1 MEDIT
6 NTQTPDPSLINILLV
21 LNPKTNKIEAVK
33 TIDEKGDLKTVPNTE
48 RNQNQFLKIDKQGD
62 LFSNF
67 FSNFLRQLKNPSL
80 FNFFKIPLNESKEIG
95 KQIQH
100 HLQNPSTEGEEF
112 LNTYKVIKQNTNI
125 MSTTPLSEK
134 EYQYS
139 ADQIDWNI
147 MSKFGLTQEKLE
159 KVNALDPLLKGFKTN
174 GLVPVTI
181 QLGNTVARID
191 ARLSLQTNDT
201 GEVLVNLH
209 GIRKEPNFNFKF
221 LGHEFTAEDKKNLMD
236 TGNMGRIVDLV
247 NPKTDEITP
256 SIISRDKLT
265 NELIAY
271 RAEYMK
277 IPDEIKGIKLDDAQ
291 KQTLQEG
298 KPLYLEGMIS
308 TKGEPFDATVQF
320 NADKKYV
327 EFLFDSSTHHQQSQS
342 TQQNQYQHQSSEI
355 PRTFRGK
362 DLTDE
367 QYDKFKA
374 GQTIYID
381 GLVDK
386 KDQKYQGYITLNK
399 ESGKIDFSFQNPNK
413 VKEQAQPTDA
423 HKTQVAVNSEGKTS
437 EATKKI
443 KEPLQSRQQAPKN
456 KKQQE
461 SQEKPKAPART
472 RGKKI

>member
-6 NTQTPDPSLINILLV
+6 NIQTPDPSLINILLV

-33 TIDEKGDLKTVPNTE
+33 TIDDKGDLKTVPNTE

-67 FSNFLRQLKNPSL
+67 FSNFLSQLKNPSL
-80 FNFFKIPLNESKEIG
+80 FNFFKIPFNESKEIG

-100 HLQNPSTEGEEF
+100 HLENPSTEGEEF
-112 LNTYKVIKQNTNI
+112 LNTYKVLKQNTNI

-181 QLGNTVARID
+181 KLGNTVTRID

-247 NPKTDEITP
+247 NPKTDEIIP

-327 EFLFDSSTHHQQSQS
+327 EFLFDNSAHHQQSQS
-342 TQQNQYQHQSSEI
+342 TQQNQSSEI

-367 QYDKFKA
+367 QYDQFKA

-423 HKTQVAVNSEGKTS
+423 HKTQVAVNSEGKTN

-461 SQEKPKAPART
+461 HQEKPKVPTKT
-472 RGKKI
+472 RGRKI

>member
-1 MEDIT
+1 MAKTEKTQKKDPNLIT
-6 NTQTPDPSLINILLV
+6 VILAV
-21 LNPKTNKIEAVK
+21 DPKTKKIEVVK
-33 TIDEKGDLKTVPNTE
+33 EIDKNGELQTVPNNQK
-48 RNQNQFLKIDKQGD
+48 NQNQFLKIDKQGD

-67 FSNFLRQLKNPSL
+67 FSNFLSQLKSPTL
-80 FNFFKIPLNESKEIG
+80 FKFFKIPLNESKDIG

-100 HLQNPSTEGEEF
+100 HLDNPSIEGEEF
-112 LNTYKVIKQNTNI
+112 LNNYKIVKQNTNI
-125 MSTTPLSEK
+125 MSTPLSEK

-139 ADQIDWNI
+139 ADQIDWNT

-159 KVNALDPLLKGFKTN
+159 KVNVLDPLLKGFKTN
-174 GLVPVTI
+174 DLVPVTI
-181 QLGNTVARID
+181 KIGNTVARID

-247 NPKTDEITP
+247 NPKTDEIIP

-271 RAEYMK
+271 RAEYIK

-327 EFLFDSSTHHQQSQS
+327 EFLFDNSTHHQQSQN
-342 TQQNQYQHQSSEI
+342 TQQNQTPSSEI

-362 DLTDE
+362 DLSDE
-367 QYDKFKA
+367 QYDLFKA

-381 GLVDK
+381 GLLDK

-413 VKEQAQPTDA
+413 IKEQAKPTDA
-423 HKTQVAVNSEGKTS
+423 HKTQVAVNSEGKTN
-437 EATKKI
+437 EATKNT
-443 KEPLQSRQQAPKN
+443 KEPLQSRQQVPKD
-456 KKQQE
+456 KKQKEQ
-461 SQEKPKAPART
+461 QEKPKVPTKT
-472 RGKKI
+472 RGRNI

>member
-6 NTQTPDPSLINILLV
+6 NTQNPDPSLINILLV

-33 TIDEKGDLKTVPNTE
+33 TIDDKGNLKTVPNTE

-67 FSNFLRQLKNPSL
+67 FSNFLSQLKNPSL

-112 LNTYKVIKQNTNI
+112 LNTYKILKQNTNI

-181 QLGNTVARID
+181 KLGNTVTRID

-247 NPKTDEITP
+247 NPKTDEIIP

-327 EFLFDSSTHHQQSQS
+327 EFLFDNSAHHQQPQS
-342 TQQNQYQHQSSEI
+342 TQQNQSSEV

-362 DLTDE
+362 DLTNE
-367 QYDKFKA
+367 QYDQFKA

-399 ESGKIDFSFQNPNK
+399 ESGKVDFSFQNPNK

-423 HKTQVAVNSEGKTS
+423 HKTQVAVNSEGKTN

-461 SQEKPKAPART
+461 NQEKPKVPTKT
-472 RGKKI
+472 RGRKI

>member
-1 MEDIT
+1 MMEDIT
-6 NTQTPDPSLINILLV
+6 NTQNPDPSLINILLV

-33 TIDEKGDLKTVPNTE
+33 TIDDKGNLKTVPNTE

-67 FSNFLRQLKNPSL
+67 FSNFLSQLKNPSL

-112 LNTYKVIKQNTNI
+112 LNTYKILKQNTNI

-181 QLGNTVARID
+181 KLGNTVTRID

-247 NPKTDEITP
+247 NPKTDEIIP

-327 EFLFDSSTHHQQSQS
+327 EFLFDNSAHHQQPQS
-342 TQQNQYQHQSSEI
+342 TQQNQSSEV

-362 DLTDE
+362 DLTNE
-367 QYDKFKA
+367 QYDQFKA

-399 ESGKIDFSFQNPNK
+399 ESGKVDFSFQNPNK

-423 HKTQVAVNSEGKTS
+423 HKTQVAVNSEGKTN

-461 SQEKPKAPART
+461 NQEKPKVPTKT
-472 RGKKI
+472 RGRKI

>member
-1 MEDIT
+1 MEDLT
-6 NTQTPDPSLINILLV
+6 NTQNPDPSLINILLV

-33 TIDEKGDLKTVPNTE
+33 TIDDKGDLKTVPNTE

-67 FSNFLRQLKNPSL
+67 FSNFLSQLKNPSL
-80 FNFFKIPLNESKEIG
+80 FNFFKIPLNESREIG

-112 LNTYKVIKQNTNI
+112 LNTYKVLKQNTNN

-139 ADQIDWNI
+139 ADQIDWNT

-181 QLGNTVARID
+181 KIGNTVARID

-236 TGNMGRIVDLV
+236 TGNMGRIVELV
-247 NPKTDEITP
+247 NPKTDEIIP

-298 KPLYLEGMIS
+298 GPLFLKGMIS

-327 EFLFDSSTHHQQSQS
+327 EFLFDNSTHHQQSQN
-342 TQQNQYQHQSSEI
+342 TQQNQTPSNEI

-362 DLTDE
+362 ELTDQ
-367 QYDKFKA
+367 QYDQFKA
-374 GQTIYID
+374 GQTVYVD
-381 GLVDK
+381 GLLDK

-413 VKEQAQPTDA
+413 QKEQAQPTEA
-423 HKTQVAVNSEGKTS
+423 HKTQVAVNSEGKTN

-443 KEPLQSRQQAPKN
+443 KEPLQSRQQAPKD

-461 SQEKPKAPART
+461 QQEKQKAPTKT
-472 RGKKI
+472 RGRKI

>member
-1 MEDIT
+1 MDDIT
-6 NTQTPDPSLINILLV
+6 NTQNPDPSLINILLV

-33 TIDEKGDLKTVPNTE
+33 TIDDKGDLKTVSNTE

-62 LFSNF
+62 VFSNF
-67 FSNFLRQLKNPSL
+67 FSNFLSQLKNPSL

-100 HLQNPSTEGEEF
+100 HLENPSTEGEEF
-112 LNTYKVIKQNTNI
+112 LNTYKVLKQNTNI

-181 QLGNTVARID
+181 KLGNTVTRID

-247 NPKTDEITP
+247 NPKTDEIIP

-277 IPDEIKGIKLDDAQ
+277 IPDEIKGIKLDDSQ

-327 EFLFDSSTHHQQSQS
+327 EFLFDNSSHHQHSQS
-342 TQQNQYQHQSSEI
+342 TQQNQSSEI

-367 QYDKFKA
+367 QYDQFKA
-374 GQTIYID
+374 GQTVYID
-381 GLVDK
+381 GLLDK

-413 VKEQAQPTDA
+413 VKEQTQPTDA
-423 HKTQVAVNSEGKTS
+423 HKTQVAVNSEGKTN
-437 EATKKI
+437 EATKNI
-443 KEPLQSRQQAPKN
+443 KEPLHSKQQAPKN

-461 SQEKPKAPART
+461 SQEKPKAPTKTSGR
-472 RGKKI
+472 KI

>member
-6 NTQTPDPSLINILLV
+6 NAQNPNPSLINILLV

-33 TIDEKGDLKTVPNTE
+33 TIDEKGDLKTVPSTE

-67 FSNFLRQLKNPSL
+67 FSNFLSQLKNPSL

-100 HLQNPSTEGEEF
+100 HLENPSTEGEEF

-159 KVNALDPLLKGFKTN
+159 KANALDPLLKGFKTN
-174 GLVPVTI
+174 CLVPVTI
-181 QLGNTVARID
+181 KLGNTVARID

-247 NPKTDEITP
+247 SPKTDEIIP

-308 TKGEPFDATVQF
+308 TKGEPFDTTVQF

-327 EFLFDSSTHHQQSQS
+327 EFLFDNTSNQQQSQNIMHNQNHS
-342 TQQNQYQHQSSEI
+342 TEI

-362 DLTDE
+362 ELTDQ
-367 QYDKFKA
+367 QYDQFKA
-374 GQTIYID
+374 GQTVYID
-381 GLVDK
+381 GLLDK

-423 HKTQVAVNSEGKTS
+423 HKTQVAVNSEGKTN

-443 KEPLQSRQQAPKN
+443 KEPLQSKQQAPKN

-461 SQEKPKAPART
+461 SQEKPKAPAKT
-472 RGKKI
+472 RGRKI

>member
-33 TIDEKGDLKTVPNTE
+33 TIDDKGDLKTVSNTQ

-247 NPKTDEITP
+247 NPKTDEIIP

-461 SQEKPKAPART
+461 SQERLKAPTKT
-472 RGKKI
+472 RGRKI

>member
-33 TIDEKGDLKTVPNTE
+33 TIDDKGDLKTVPNTE

-67 FSNFLRQLKNPSL
+67 FSNFLSQLKNPSL
-80 FNFFKIPLNESKEIG
+80 FNFFKIPFNESKEIG

-100 HLQNPSTEGEEF
+100 HLENPSTEGEEF
-112 LNTYKVIKQNTNI
+112 LNTYKVLKQNTNI

-181 QLGNTVARID
+181 KLGNTVTRID

-247 NPKTDEITP
+247 NPKTDEIIP

-265 NELIAY
+265 NELIAF

-308 TKGEPFDATVQF
+308 TKGQPFDATVQF

-327 EFLFDSSTHHQQSQS
+327 EFLFDNNTYHQQSQS
-342 TQQNQYQHQSSEI
+342 TQQNHSTEI

-362 DLTDE
+362 ELTDQ
-367 QYDKFKA
+367 QYDQFKA
-374 GQTIYID
+374 GQTVYVD
-381 GLVDK
+381 GLLDK

-413 VKEQAQPTDA
+413 QKEHAQPA
-423 HKTQVAVNSEGKTS
+423 ESHKTQVAVNSEGKTN

-461 SQEKPKAPART
+461 SQEKPKAPAKT
-472 RGKKI
+472 RGRKI

>member
-6 NTQTPDPSLINILLV
+6 NVQNPNPSLINILLV

-67 FSNFLRQLKNPSL
+67 FSNFLSQLKNPSL

-100 HLQNPSTEGEEF
+100 HLENPSTEGEEF
-112 LNTYKVIKQNTNI
+112 LNTYKVLKQNTTN

-139 ADQIDWNI
+139 ADQIDWKI

-159 KVNALDPLLKGFKTN
+159 KANALYPLLKGFKTN

-181 QLGNTVARID
+181 KLGNTVARID

-201 GEVLVNLH
+201 GEVIVNLH

-221 LGHEFTAEDKKNLMD
+221 LGHEFTAEDKKNLME

-247 NPKTDEITP
+247 NPKTDEIIP

-327 EFLFDSSTHHQQSQS
+327 EFLFDNSTHNQQSQK
-342 TQQNQYQHQSSEI
+342 TQQNQSAEF

-362 DLTDE
+362 ELTDQ
-367 QYDKFKA
+367 QYDQFKA
-374 GQTIYID
+374 GQTVYVD
-381 GLVDK
+381 GLLDK

-413 VKEQAQPTDA
+413 QKEQAQPA
-423 HKTQVAVNSEGKTS
+423 ESHKTQVAVNSEGKTN
-437 EATKKI
+437 EATKKM

-461 SQEKPKAPART
+461 QQEKPKAPIKT
-472 RGKKI
+472 RRKI

>member
-6 NTQTPDPSLINILLV
+6 NAQNPNSSLINILLV

-33 TIDEKGDLKTVPNTE
+33 TIDDKGDLKTVPNTE

-67 FSNFLRQLKNPSL
+67 FSNFLSQLKNPSV

-112 LNTYKVIKQNTNI
+112 LNTYKVLKQNTNI

-159 KVNALDPLLKGFKTN
+159 KANALDPLLKGFKTN

-181 QLGNTVARID
+181 KLGNTVARID

-247 NPKTDEITP
+247 NPKTDEIIP

-271 RAEYMK
+271 RAEYIK

-327 EFLFDSSTHHQQSQS
+327 EFLFDNSTHHQQSQN
-342 TQQNQYQHQSSEI
+342 TQQNQSAEF

-362 DLTDE
+362 ELTDQ
-367 QYDKFKA
+367 QYDQFKA
-374 GQTIYID
+374 GQTVYID
-381 GLVDK
+381 GLLDK

-399 ESGKIDFSFQNPNK
+399 ESGKIDFSFHNPNK

-423 HKTQVAVNSEGKTS
+423 HKTQVAINSEGKTN
-437 EATKKI
+437 EVTKKI

-456 KKQQE
+456 KKQQ
-461 SQEKPKAPART
+461 QEKPKAPTKT
-472 RGKKI
+472 RGRKI